1 MDATMQNTKTS
12 VSDAA
17 AQIYKNVKMG
27 ESGLLDLMPK
37 VENGDLRADM
47 LRHLEGYRR
56 FADEARALLSAEH
69 KEAKEAGV
77 VARLSAKMGSAMNTM
92 MDSTASHIAEM
103 IIEGST
109 MGITDQTRILHE
121 LDRTDPEGDPNY
133 GAVRDLAAEI
143 VGFEEAQ
150 IEKMKAYL

>member
-1 MDATMQNTKTS
+1 MSEIVQEYTDHQNVIMQWEFK
-12 VSDAA
+12 
-17 AQIYKNVKMG
+17 
-27 ESGLLDLMPK
+27 P
-37 VENGDLRADM
+37 
-47 LRHLEGYRR
+47 HLG
-56 FADEARALLSAEH
+56 
-69 KEAKEAGV
+69 
-77 VARLSAKMGSAMNTM
+77 
-92 MDSTASHIAEM
+92 TASHIAEM